1 MSYRL
6 AHAEAAANSVL
17 GIVIAQI
24 VLFAF
29 GIAFREA
36 LALNAVMIGVS
47 YCRSFFLRIFF
58 AWLADRGRAGSAAR
72 TELLS

>member
-17 GIVIAQI
+17 GIVLAQI

-29 GIAFREA
+29 GIELREA
-36 LALNAVMIGVS
+36 VALNAVMIGVS
-47 YCRSFFLRIFF
+47 YCRSFLLRIFF
-58 AWLADRGRAGSAAR
+58 AWLANRRSPAAR